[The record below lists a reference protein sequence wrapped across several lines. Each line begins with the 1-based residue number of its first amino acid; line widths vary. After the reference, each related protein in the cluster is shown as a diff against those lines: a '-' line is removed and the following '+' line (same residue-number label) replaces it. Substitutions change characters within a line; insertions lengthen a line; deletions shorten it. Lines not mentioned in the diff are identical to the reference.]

1 MLLFCFLF
9 CFSDFRSYPS
19 PNLPRISKT
28 SSGDLVRSSSGS
40 RFRGSLGGKSKPKK
54 CKAKCKPWKKVL
66 CELVCR
72 ILYWNARSGLV
83 HQMNMDITW
92 HASDYNLSLQK
103 CYTFK
108 IMNIKLDRFW
118 QKISCSCFSQE
129 SIDLNLQMTNFLRL
143 WIAKLL
149 IFSEPEWET
158 NGKINISKRT
168 FCQILFNNS
177 IL

>member
-1 MLLFCFLF
+1 MTKKKTYQKEFCYCKLLFFQKKKLLSYVTCTMAIINILYSLVKKKLLRCWSWNRFFIKSNEKKVLLICFLF

-72 ILYWNARSGLV
+72 ILYWNACSGLV

-103 CYTFK
+103 CYTSLYGVLK
-108 IMNIKLDRFW
+108 
-118 QKISCSCFSQE
+118 
-129 SIDLNLQMTNFLRL
+129 
-143 WIAKLL
+143 
-149 IFSEPEWET
+149 
-158 NGKINISKRT
+158 
-168 FCQILFNNS
+168 
-177 IL
+177 

>member
-1 MLLFCFLF
+1 MTKKTKLIKKSFVTVNCFSFRKKVLSYVTCTMAIINILYSLVKKKKLLRCWSWNRFFIKSNEKKVLLICFLF

-103 CYTFK
+103 CYTSLYGVLK
-108 IMNIKLDRFW
+108 
-118 QKISCSCFSQE
+118 
-129 SIDLNLQMTNFLRL
+129 
-143 WIAKLL
+143 
-149 IFSEPEWET
+149 
-158 NGKINISKRT
+158 
-168 FCQILFNNS
+168 
-177 IL
+177 